1 MYFAGTKAGTVVDTT
16 LVLLIYMIYYCDESQ
31 LLSEGSAATTGV
43 GCCWEDCY
51 KLLHLLLESKNNCL

>member
-16 LVLLIYMIYYCDESQ
+16 IVLLIYMIYYCDESQ

-43 GCCWEDCY
+43 GCC
-51 KLLHLLLESKNNCL
+51 